1 MSRRRTKVSQ
11 APLAVASDGT
21 VLLNVAHAA
30 DVTDP
35 RKLVDAVMAE
45 GAPVFVGV
53 TARPGEVAT
62 MLGGLDDPFVEVVAL
77 AFGAR
82 RRRRPR

>member
-1 MSRRRTKVSQ
+1 M
-11 APLAVASDGT
+11 APMAIASDGT
-21 VLLNVAHAA
+21 LLMNVAHAT

-35 RKLVDAVMAE
+35 RKLVDAAMVE

-62 MLGGLDDPFVEVVAL
+62 MLGRLNDAFAEVVAL